1 MATTGRKSVNPEV
14 GCAGLAG
21 AFEGVALVTAFHTAL
36 YTMLSRPLR
45 NSLLCYHLSTPVSG
59 GAGTFE
65 GVAHVTSLLDATL
78 SRPLRHCLL
87 RLVEAL
93 LLPAAARED
102 ERAARAA
109 AANAA
114 AFVAAGG
121 VQLAVDLVAGM
132 HLAEEPGILVGG
144 SVWMKTRMYVSEKGK
159 LDCATWAAVADDTFF
174 VAVAACSWALTET
187 PLR

>member
-1 MATTGRKSVNPEV
+1 MYTVLLASCATACSVITNQYQCRV
-14 GCAGLAG
+14 
-21 AFEGVALVTAFHTAL
+21 
-36 YTMLSRPLR
+36 
-45 NSLLCYHLSTPVSG
+45 
-59 GAGTFE
+59 AGTFE

-132 HLAEEPGILVGG
+132 HLAEEPGVPVGG
-144 SVWMKTRMYVSEKGK
+144 SMWMRTRMYTVKKASLIAPPGRPW
-159 LDCATWAAVADDTFF
+159 LTPPLICRRRQHAAG
-174 VAVAACSWALTET
+174 
-187 PLR
+187 R